1 MNQRYFVGIVPA
13 VLATGF
19 AWLGCSSG
27 DTSPAAS
34 TSGSTTGPID
44 AMTFVAQF
52 CTTLGQCCS
61 SVGKKAA
68 PDQCEG
74 FLGEI
79 VAHAPYDATA
89 GGACL
94 DAIKASSA
102 AAGFCDAVLS
112 NQDLVS
118 DNACK
123 NVFGGSSGN
132 VPPGGDCK
140 DASECASSSEGEI
153 HCMSGIDNGM
163 SVSKCQ
169 VVKPGKAGDTPCVG
183 TKDGN
188 ATSFIGQD
196 GVPPSVGYVCDRGQ
210 GSACD
215 AATKTCVALAAI
227 GSDCTSSEACIGGAF
242 CDSKTNKC
250 AAKGMIGAACDGFDS
265 SCVDTAFCD
274 MSTSTCATKLADG
287 AMCQSF
293 TECASGNCSGG
304 TCAGGSQNGGGA
316 EQLLC
321 GG

>member
-13 VLATGF
+13 LLATGL

-44 AMTFVAQF
+44 ATTFVAQF

-61 SVGKKAA
+61 SVGKMAA
-68 PDQCEG
+68 PDQCQAFYGAWVEH
-74 FLGEI
+74 LMYEE
-79 VAHAPYDATA
+79 TA

-94 DAIKASSA
+94 DAIKSASA
-102 AAGFCDAVLS
+102 AAGFCDAVMGDKPLAA
-112 NQDLVS
+112 
-118 DNACK
+118 NADSACES
-123 NVFGGSSGN
+123 VFKPSGN
-132 VPPGGDCK
+132 VQPGGDCMSSK
-140 DASECASSSEGEI
+140 DCASSSEGEI
-153 HCMSGIDNGM
+153 YCMSGIDNGM
-163 SVSKCQ
+163 SVGKCQ

-183 TKDGN
+183 MKDGN

-196 GVPPSVGYVCDRGQ
+196 GVPPSVGYFCDRGQ

-227 GSDCTSSEACIGGAF
+227 GSDCTWSEVCVVGAF
-242 CDSKTNKC
+242 CDFPSSKC
-250 AAKGMIGAACDGFDS
+250 AAKGMVGAACNGFG

-274 MSTSTCATKLADG
+274 MKTSTCSAELAAG

-293 TECASGNCSGG
+293 IECASGNCMNGACVG
-304 TCAGGSQNGGGA
+304 DAQNGGVV